1 MVWWKCPYSDDSLV
15 FVRCGNIV
23 TVNGFMKFTSAGQCN
38 HQQVNEKVDVGW
50 RPISGASGIISFTGN
65 ANPTLSVSDAGVC
78 TLLGE
83 LGNTWCAASG
93 AWVTSDPMP

>member
-38 HQQVNEKVDVGW
+38 HQQVSEKVDVGW